1 MGENKAKTKSAMLNE
16 LESIKGLLLEDDD
29 IPILQEVIDQQA
41 EADTSGFYSSGF
53 DSSGFDNEESLDFDK
68 EEIAGVKTQD
78 AGFKTTNADFDE
90 ELHFDE
96 PSLTEAGM
104 SANADIEL
112 ANKSAARVIV
122 EQQQDFFSSIHDAD
136 TAEELLDSLDDLEQ
150 KTSRI
155 TAHKSQADNFKSHRP
170 QLAKPLGENPF
181 LPQHI
186 RERLHGNNPPPL
198 FASEAARKIAITSRP
213 VTQLGSTQSRFSNR
227 TNNPQ
232 QDLIDSILAKVM
244 PEIEKELRQRLESM
258 SRSMLD
264 ELNRH

>member
-1 MGENKAKTKSAMLNE
+1 MLLPNTNDNNDPTIATNIPLTGPYAMGENKAKTKSAMLSE

-29 IPILQEVIDQQA
+29 IPILQEVIDHQTDNVSTGLDSQQS
-41 EADTSGFYSSGF
+41 AD
-53 DSSGFDNEESLDFDK
+53 FDNESS
-68 EEIAGVKTQD
+68 
-78 AGFKTTNADFDE
+78 ADFDE
-90 ELHFDE
+90 DLHFDE
-96 PSLTEAGM
+96 PLADELTPAKVATDPM
-104 SANADIEL
+104 TKPAT
-112 ANKSAARVIV
+112 RVIV
-122 EQQQDFFSSIHDAD
+122 EQQRDFFSSIHDAD
-136 TAEELLDSLDDLEQ
+136 TAEELLDSLDDLEE

-155 TAHKSQADNFKSHRP
+155 TAQKSLADNLKSNRP

-198 FASEAARKIAITSRP
+198 FASETARKIATTSRP
-213 VTQLGSTQSRFSNR
+213 VTQLGSTQSRFANR
-227 TNNPQ
+227 PTNPQ
-232 QDLIDSILAKVM
+232 QELIDNILAKVM

>member
-1 MGENKAKTKSAMLNE
+1 MGENKAKTKSAMLSE

-41 EADTSGFYSSGF
+41 QVESADTH
-53 DSSGFDNEESLDFDK
+53 EEQS
-68 EEIAGVKTQD
+68 
-78 AGFKTTNADFDE
+78 ADFDE
-90 ELHFDE
+90 DLHFDE
-96 PSLTEAGM
+96 PPLNQPASPAK
-104 SANADIEL
+104 SIADL

-136 TAEELLDSLDDLEQ
+136 TAEELLDSLDHLEE

-155 TAHKSQADNFKSHRP
+155 TAQKSDNLKSHRP

-198 FASEAARKIAITSRP
+198 FASETARKIATTSRP
-213 VTQLGSTQSRFSNR
+213 VTQLGSTQSRFSSR
-227 TNNPQ
+227 PTNPQ
-232 QDLIDSILAKVM
+232 QELIDSIVAKVM